1 MAPARG
7 AWLGR
12 EPVPALLGDWLADVS
27 AELPLAGADLPPQ
40 LASWLASWRR
50 LAVESLLPC
59 GEAREFRFVP
69 GQPRDLRP
77 MFSVLGQ
84 HAAERWILRDPR
96 LAEGDRNRETTA
108 RFLAA
113 VAAASAWPAAIE
125 LRYRDPESVHDGE
138 CIDRREQAVKL
149 RRGIFEAGVP
159 AGTELHLLPL
169 SPKRQRARGFDFHDR
184 EFTVEFGE
192 AGGRHVHRFVLS
204 GGVGRLLDPTRE
216 CVVVHSRGP
225 ADLLA

>member
-1 MAPARG
+1 M
-7 AWLGR
+7 
-12 EPVPALLGDWLADVS
+12 PALLGDWLADIS

-59 GEAREFRFVP
+59 GEARQFRFVP
-69 GQPRDLRP
+69 GQPRDLRSI
-77 MFSVLGQ
+77 FSVLGQ
-84 HAAERWILRDPR
+84 RSAERWILRDPW
-96 LAEGDRNRETTA
+96 LAEGERNRETTA

-125 LRYRDPESVHDGE
+125 LRYRDPESVRDGE
-138 CIDRREQAVKL
+138 SISRREQAVKL
-149 RRGIFEAGVP
+149 RRRISEAGAP
-159 AGTELHLLPL
+159 GGTDLRLVPL
-169 SPKRQRARGFDFHDR
+169 SAKRQRARGFDFHDR

-192 AGGRHVHRFVLS
+192 AGGRHVHRFVLT
-204 GGVGRLLDPTRE
+204 GGVDRLLDPTRE
-216 CVVVHSRGP
+216 CVVVHSQGP